1 MIVNQTSLLEDIRQA
16 LYGTW
21 EITQD
26 YGWKC
31 LEMGNIKLFKI
42 TCKAGSN
49 VLPKLFIEN
58 RKEVTPVI
66 EFRKNS
72 ISGQA
77 INLQQDAITVT
88 ENCVCVIIM
97 F

>member
-26 YGWKC
+26 NGWKC
-31 LEMGNIKLFKI
+31 LEMGNIKLFKK
-42 TCKAGSN
+42 TCQAGSN
-49 VLPKLFIEN
+49 VLPKIFIEN

-66 EFRKNS
+66 EFRKSS

-77 INLQQDAITVT
+77 INLQQDAITVE

>member
-26 YGWKC
+26 NGWKC
-31 LEMGNIKLFKI
+31 LEMGNIKLFKK

-49 VLPKLFIEN
+49 VLPKLFLEN
-58 RKEVTPVI
+58 RKEVMPVI

-77 INLQQDAITVT
+77 INLQQDAITVE